1 MMAITVVSLGP
12 GAREYLTLGAV
23 ETLKKAEKVIL
34 RTRISCDAADYLTEM
49 GVSYETLDDLHEQ
62 CEDFEEL
69 KERAAERVLRAAA
82 DQPVCYAVFDAA
94 ADETVAAV
102 RDKADVT
109 VVPGVPLSAPL
120 LAAAPAQDKIEIQTA
135 SGLEVT
141 AIQNPLL
148 ILECDSKM
156 LMGECKLQ
164 LLQWYDPD
172 QPVWFFPPSA
182 EGGRCFKTIPLCDL
196 DRQPRYD
203 HTCAALLPPLKLTD
217 RNRFDFYDLVRVMAI
232 LRGEKGC
239 PWDREQTHESLRK
252 YLIEEAYETA
262 AAIEEGDW
270 DHVADELG
278 DVLLQVVFQANIAQ
292 QYGTFELSDITTHIC
307 RKMIARH
314 RHIFGGDHCDTA
326 EDVLRNWE
334 KIKKEERGFTTQSEA
349 LRDVSQGLPPMVRA
363 AKVQKKAAV
372 VGFEWPDARDAL
384 NKVREEVDEVE
395 AELAGAGE
403 NLEMEVGDLLFACV
417 HAARLAGVD
426 AEGALHRATE
436 KFISRFC
443 AMENAI
449 LRDGKCFQGL
459 TLSEMDV
466 YWKGSKQGPGNESQG
481 LYHTK

>member
-1 MMAITVVSLGP
+1 MNAITVISLGP
-12 GAREYLTLGAV
+12 GPREYLTLGAV

-34 RTRISCDAADYLTEM
+34 RTRISCDAADYMTEI
-49 GVSYETLDDLHEQ
+49 GVTYETLDDLHET

-69 KERAAERVLRAAA
+69 KTRAAERLLRAAA
-82 DQPVCYAVFDAA
+82 EQPVCYAVFDAS
-94 ADETVAAV
+94 ADETVAAL
-102 RDKADVT
+102 RTKAEVT

-120 LAAAPAQDKIEIQTA
+120 LAAAPRQERIEIQTA

-148 ILECDSKM
+148 ILECDSRM
-156 LMGECKLQ
+156 LVGECKLQ

-172 QPVWFFPPSA
+172 QPVWFFPPA
-182 EGGRCFKTIPLCDL
+182 EGGARRYEILRLCDL

-203 HTCAALLPPLKLTD
+203 HTCAALLPPVKLTE
-217 RNRFDFYDLVRVMAI
+217 RKRFDFYDLVRVMAI
-232 LRGEKGC
+232 LRGENGC

-292 QYGTFELSDITTHIC
+292 QYGTFELSDITTDIC

-334 KIKKEERGFTTQSEA
+334 KVKKEERGFTTQSEA

-363 AKVQKKAAV
+363 AKVQKKAAD

-384 NKVREEVDEVE
+384 RKVHEEADEVA
-395 AELAGAGE
+395 AELPGDSRE

-426 AEGALHRATE
+426 PEGALHRATE

-449 LRDGKCFQGL
+449 LQAGKCFQGL

-466 YWKGSKQGPGNESQG
+466 YWKGSKQGPRE
-481 LYHTK
+481 